1 MIWARNRFSTN
12 LLKDHQ
18 KYFILTKIIIQLIC
32 CSGRDKNGSLR
43 IVRNDMEIKDVGTV
57 ELPGILGI
65 WALSLFS
72 SETFDDSLFVTFPD
86 ETK

>member
-1 MIWARNRFSTN
+1 
-12 LLKDHQ
+12 
-18 KYFILTKIIIQLIC
+18 
-32 CSGRDKNGSLR
+32 
-43 IVRNDMEIKDVGTV
+43 MEIKDVGTV